1 LVKSK
6 AARFIFTLQHM
17 EKPQLP
23 IAFEFTPGEAPKE
36 FLSGRVLPQPQ
47 PAKPKSTR
55 GRKSSKDVAA
65 EIDNVQVPE
74 DEILF
79 KKQYYPIGDVA
90 KMFGVNASLI
100 RYWEN
105 EFDVLEPRKNRKGD
119 RLFKPTDIKNL
130 QLIYDLLR
138 RRKFTLE
145 GAKEYM
151 KGTRQADEKYALI
164 QSLQKLRGFLLELK
178 AHL

>member
-1 LVKSK
+1 MDNP
-6 AARFIFTLQHM
+6 QH
-17 EKPQLP
+17 P
-23 IAFEFTPGEAPKE
+23 ILFDFPGDDEPRE
-36 FLSGRVLPQPQ
+36 FLSGRSLAQPE
-47 PAKPKSTR
+47 PKPKSTR

-65 EIDNVQVPE
+65 ELENVNVPE

-79 KKQYYPIGDVA
+79 KKQYYSIGDVA

-130 QLIYDLLR
+130 QIIYDLLR
-138 RRKFTLE
+138 RRRYTLE
-145 GAKEYM
+145 GAKEYL
-151 KGTRQADEKYALI
+151 KEAQKAEEKYALI
-164 QSLQKLRGFLLELK
+164 ESLQKLRGFLLELK

>member
-1 LVKSK
+1 
-6 AARFIFTLQHM
+6 
-17 EKPQLP
+17 
-23 IAFEFTPGEAPKE
+23 
-36 FLSGRVLPQPQ
+36 
-47 PAKPKSTR
+47 
-55 GRKSSKDVAA
+55 
-65 EIDNVQVPE
+65 
-74 DEILF
+74 
-79 KKQYYPIGDVA
+79 
-90 KMFGVNASLI
+90 
-100 RYWEN
+100 
-105 EFDVLEPRKNRKGD
+105 VLEPRKNRKGD

-151 KGTRQADEKYALI
+151 KGTRQADEKYVLI